1 MGFSRTCLLTL
12 AVLGAAACG
21 SETVIVQSV
30 DLIAGGGLEVDGR
43 RLAADERFFADETW
57 VAVRVE
63 AGAHVT
69 AGIELHRQPNLE
81 LAGAV
86 TCDSS
91 VPAPGEGLLEVTV
104 GLQDRSPVRRTI
116 PVDSSLGWWQQRVDL
131 AELSGEQVTLDL
143 EARLPEGCALLLRD
157 ATVHHL
163 VRSKKPPQK
172 LPQKPPIQVLLISVD
187 TLREDS
193 AGSVFGGDL
202 ETPNL
207 ERLAAEAEVWTGH
220 YAAASWTKPSHASM
234 LTGYYPSTHR
244 AQLLNQAMDPAI
256 PTLAERL
263 RVAGFSTAA
272 LVFDCGWLSPRW
284 GFAKG
289 FDSYQVSRWRADRQA
304 RAAANWVLKRR
315 GESFFFF
322 LHTFEPHADR
332 HVLPYE
338 APGINQRVIAEVF
351 GVDGFGC
358 RKGLCSSRFLQG
370 LLRGKFPFEPQDVEI
385 LRHTYGSGVQYL
397 DESLGMLF
405 DTLRRSGMWDQMLIV
420 VTSDHGEEFME
431 HGGLGHK
438 TLFDEIV
445 RVPLFIK
452 WPDGDRG
459 GVENR
464 MPCSAVDLAPT
475 LLEFAGLPTGDLPGT
490 HLHLRDEEA
499 PVFAGV
505 LDRAVVADGYKAI
518 FGYPEKPPLLFH
530 LTDDPGELTNL
541 AASEADRLRT
551 LVDLLRAQNEEALAL
566 HQRIGSGSE
575 SGEVVLSPVERER
588 LEAFGYLVT
597 PSSPAPAAPPP

>member
-1 MGFSRTCLLTL
+1 MGYSRTCLLILT
-12 AVLGAAACG
+12 VLGMAACG
-21 SETVIVQSV
+21 SEPVVVESV
-30 DLIAGGGLEVDGR
+30 DLVAGGAFEVEGH
-43 RLAADERFFADETW
+43 RLVARESFCADETW
-57 VAVRVE
+57 VAVTVASGVRL
-63 AGAHVT
+63 T
-69 AGIELHRQPNLE
+69 ADVELHREPVLE

-86 TCDSS
+86 TCKEAD
-91 VPAPGEGLLEVTV
+91 ATLGEGDLSVEV
-104 GLQDRSPVRRTI
+104 GYEDGDYVREAI
-116 PVDSSLGWWQQRVDL
+116 PIYRSLGWWKHRVDL
-131 AELSGEQVTLDL
+131 AGLAGERVTIDL
-143 EARLPEGCALLLRD
+143 EARLPEGCTLLLRK
-157 ATVHHL
+157 ATINQL

-172 LPQKPPIQVLLISVD
+172 LPIQVLLISVD
-187 TLREDS
+187 TLREDA

-202 ETPNL
+202 ETPTL

-234 LTGYYPSTHR
+234 LTGYHPSTHR
-244 AQLLNQAMDPAI
+244 AQLQNQAMDPAI
-256 PTLAERL
+256 PTLAERF

-289 FDSYQVSRWRADRQA
+289 FDGYQVSRWRAGRQA
-304 RAAANWVLKRR
+304 RAAANWVFAHRD
-315 GESFFFF
+315 EDFFFF
-322 LHTFEPHADR
+322 LHTFDPHADR

-351 GVDGFGC
+351 GVEDFGC
-358 RKGLCSSRFLQG
+358 RKDLCSSRFLHG
-370 LLRGKFPFEPQDVEI
+370 LVRGKFPFEPQDVEI
-385 LRHTYGSGVQYL
+385 LRHTYDAGVQYL
-397 DESLGMLF
+397 DESLGTLF
-405 DTLRRSGMWDQMLIV
+405 DSLRRSGMWDQMLIV

-431 HGGLGHK
+431 HGALGHT

-452 WPDGDRG
+452 WPDSYRG
-459 GVENR
+459 GVDNR

-490 HLHLRDEEA
+490 PLHRRDDNA
-499 PVFAGV
+499 PVFVGT

-518 FGYPEKPPLLFH
+518 FNYPEEPPLLFH
-530 LTDDPGELTNL
+530 LTDDPGELVNL
-541 AASEADRLRT
+541 AGSDAGRLRT
-551 LVDLLRAQNEEALAL
+551 LEELVHTQNEEALAL
-566 HQRIGSGSE
+566 HRRIGSGSE
-575 SGEVVLSPVERER
+575 RGEVVLSPVERER